1 MARTTLPWSGLI
13 SPTIILMIVDFPA
26 PFGPSSATISPVPTE
41 SETSSTAVTGPNRF
55 VTRLAVIA
63 GFIPSNQSR
72 DAPGGARTPSLL
84 IRSQMLYPIEL
95 RAPLADALHK
105 SSRRVWNYA
114 MRTECALVNP
124 ARIGGQP
131 TPDASTQP
139 TFEACTKCAQ
149 VPQCALSS
157 NCAIA
162 AKPQRDSCVTT
173 ASSGSFY
180 CPALRASR
188 SCVRDARRPLL
199 S

>member
-13 SPTIILMIVDFPA
+13 SPTIILMRVDFPA

-95 RAPLADALHK
+95 RAPLAVALHK

-114 MRTECALVNP
+114 MRTECALVTP

-131 TPDASTQP
+131 DGPPPRPNRFFA
-139 TFEACTKCAQ
+139 ACTKCAQ
-149 VPQCALSS
+149 GSPTRAQFELR
-157 NCAIA
+157 NC
-162 AKPQRDSCVTT
+162 
-173 ASSGSFY
+173 G
-180 CPALRASR
+180 
-188 SCVRDARRPLL
+188 
-199 S
+199 